1 MMHRKH
7 NTSIQGVI
15 RIGVIFTICNCLIL
29 TQLAFASSGS
39 NPVILNN
46 FVFDGQK
53 FLPVSG
59 NIENK
64 VEEGTKKI
72 LRHETYEEELSNGM
86 IPSDDQKST
95 LPFYF
100 ELPIPFP

>member
-1 MMHRKH
+1 MHSKH
-7 NTSIQGVI
+7 NSSIQGVI

-29 TQLAFASSGS
+29 TQLAYASSGS
-39 NPVILNN
+39 NPVILVN
-46 FVFDGQK
+46 FVLDGQK

-72 LRHETYEEELSNGM
+72 LRHETYEELSNRM
-86 IPSDDQKST
+86 IPSDDRKST
-95 LPFYF
+95 VPFYF

>member
-1 MMHRKH
+1 MMQCKH
-7 NTSIQGVI
+7 NSSIQGVI

-29 TQLAFASSGS
+29 TQLAYASSGT

-72 LRHETYEEELSNGM
+72 LKHETYEELSNGM
-86 IPSDDQKST
+86 ILSDDRKST

>member
-15 RIGVIFTICNCLIL
+15 RIGVIFTICNSLIL
-29 TQLAFASSGS
+29 TQLAYASSGS
-39 NPVILNN
+39 NPVTLNN

-72 LRHETYEEELSNGM
+72 LRHETYEKNCRME
-86 IPSDDQKST
+86 
-95 LPFYF
+95 
-100 ELPIPFP
+100 

>member
-1 MMHRKH
+1 
-7 NTSIQGVI
+7 
-15 RIGVIFTICNCLIL
+15 L
-29 TQLAFASSGS
+29 TQLAYASSGS

-46 FVFDGQK
+46 FVLDGQK

-64 VEEGTKKI
+64 VEEGTNKI
-72 LRHETYEEELSNGM
+72 LRHETFEELSNGM
-86 IPSDDQKST
+86 IPSDDRKST